1 MSESYTL
8 EGSIEL
14 ASIGLTLPMRNI
26 YDQIEDLGS

>member
-14 ASIGLTLPMRNI
+14 ATIGLTLPMRDI
-26 YDQIEDLGS
+26 YDQSEELSS